1 MINAAVLNKFNVKNN
16 IQNINNNGLNN
27 QNNVISFGNRTCYK
41 ELQRIIEND
50 SKQPAPVILSLK
62 EGFLQKAIKLFKE
75 EKVVTAGIA
84 GESNSGKTTLTEGIV
99 EGIRCVAGEKTVSVV
114 NTDNY
119 YKDFSALVKK
129 LGGFIQV
136 LQSGYSLDVPKAVN
150 LKQLRQDCKR
160 LKQGISV
167 KIPEYKRDD
176 TGISIPDSIPINP
189 AKLVISEGLFN
200 LHPQVRDAFDIKVYM
215 HTPDEVIKDRWYKR
229 AGKNPFDENPE
240 THFHFQDVIAKTTKN
255 IRPTK
260 ASADVI
266 LNGQASIQSA
276 QELIKNIY
284 KVFQKS

>member
-1 MINAAVLNKFNVKNN
+1 MNNAAILNKFSLINK
-16 IQNINNNGLNN
+16 IQNNNGLNT

-41 ELQRIIEND
+41 KLQRIIEND
-50 SKQPAPVILSLK
+50 SKQPEPVILSLK

-84 GESNSGKTTLTEGIV
+84 GESNSGKTTLTEKIV
-99 EGIRCVAGEKTVSVV
+99 EGIRGVAGEKTVSVV

-119 YKDFSALVKK
+119 YKDFSALVRK
-129 LGGFIQV
+129 LGGFVQV
-136 LQSGYSLDVPKAVN
+136 LQSGYSLDVPKAVD
-150 LKQLRQDCKR
+150 LKQLRIDCKK
-160 LKQGISV
+160 LKQGIAV

-176 TGISIPDSIPINP
+176 TGISIPAAIPIKS

-200 LHPQVRDAFDIKVYM
+200 LHPRVRDAFDIKLYV
-215 HTPDEVIKDRWYKR
+215 HTPDEVIKDRWYMR
-229 AGKNPFDENPE
+229 AGKSPFDKNDE
-240 THFHFQDVIAKTTKN
+240 THFHFQDVIAKAIKN

-266 LNGQASIQSA
+266 LNGKASIQSV

-284 KVFQKS
+284 KTIKNGH